1 MANKLDFDIPDVSE
15 EARKAAVG
23 HKQRKPRRAGELRLM
38 GTMRDISRH
47 FTATREG
54 FDEEKETEFYS
65 LSEGKSEILFYGLQA
80 ELIGVCMRKKKT
92 AIIYMEVKRE
102 ERDSLIKAL
111 TEKEGKPVATDRLDL
126 FADTVTT
133 IIVTRPEKGD
143 SVFTVALADSGEA
156 KALSDNAAVEE
167 EAALRKRGFLSYL
180 WNSYFYPV
188 GRISQRSYIPKFLTM
203 VIPTLVLFY
212 FSVEMPEIFEG
223 EANMDAVA
231 FMLIGTLCFVS
242 LLSLGMRR
250 MSDIGLSHLWYWVF
264 FGILFAFYEMGPKY
278 MDKLLIVRIITVIFL
293 AACAVLSFIPGDPKK
308 NKYGP
313 VPKR

>member
-1 MANKLDFDIPDVSE
+1 M
-15 EARKAAVG
+15 
-23 HKQRKPRRAGELRLM
+23 
-38 GTMRDISRH
+38 
-47 FTATREG
+47 
-54 FDEEKETEFYS
+54 
-65 LSEGKSEILFYGLQA
+65 
-80 ELIGVCMRKKKT
+80 
-92 AIIYMEVKRE
+92 
-102 ERDSLIKAL
+102 
-111 TEKEGKPVATDRLDL
+111 
-126 FADTVTT
+126 
-133 IIVTRPEKGD
+133 
-143 SVFTVALADSGEA
+143 
-156 KALSDNAAVEE
+156 EE

-203 VIPTLVLFY
+203 VVPTLVLFY

-231 FMLIGTLCFVS
+231 FMIIGTLCFVS